1 MANSHSLSFAHRL
14 IVSVSLVCI
23 FPKMTMGLV
32 GNLLNVGYKLLFKQQ
47 TVLVTTF
54 DGLLRKREFSCV
66 NDDWGKRE

>member
-32 GNLLNVGYKLLFKQQ
+32 GNVLNVGYKLLFKQQ

-54 DGLLRKREFSCV
+54 DVSGLKYKVVAASSAF
-66 NDDWGKRE
+66 